1 MNPYS
6 LPLRALRQ
14 ALVKGY
20 QLGRAMRSPQRRTL
34 VLNYHSVRPAQLFF
48 NSTPTRVFEQ
58 HLEWLATHCEVV
70 DFAEVCTPAT
80 HKPRVAITFDDGFR
94 DNLEY
99 AVPLLQKY
107 GLKATFFISTGFL
120 ERDAVILDIFARTF
134 QTTVSD
140 FMDAEAVRELFASG
154 MQVGSHAHS
163 HRNLLSLSAQ
173 EQKEEL
179 GRSKAILEDLLG
191 QPVQSVA
198 YPFGVPG
205 KAFDLTTTR
214 IAGALGYT
222 RGTMVCWRG
231 VRAQEPVFRI
241 PRFTIVRESLAELEA
256 IVGGAWDPIG
266 WYQDWRFSLR
276 ASHQA
281 NKSYPLAVALLE
293 QQAWMELAHCRIPGL
308 L

>member
-20 QLGRAMRSPQRRTL
+20 QLGRAVRSPQRRTL

-48 NSTPTRVFEQ
+48 NSTPTQVFEQ
-58 HLEWLATHCEVV
+58 HLEWLAAHCEVV
-70 DFAEVCTPAT
+70 DFAEVCGPAS

-94 DNLEY
+94 DNLEF

-120 ERDAVILDIFARTF
+120 ERDPVILDIFARTF
-134 QTTVSD
+134 QTTAND
-140 FMDAEAVRELFASG
+140 FMDAEALRELFAAG
-154 MQVGSHAHS
+154 MRVGAHTHS
-163 HRNLLSLSAQ
+163 HRNLLSLSAREQ
-173 EQKEEL
+173 EEEL
-179 GRSKAILEDLLG
+179 GRSKTILEDLLG
-191 QPVQSVA
+191 QPIQSVA

-205 KAFDLTTTR
+205 KAFDLTTTQ
-214 IAGALGYT
+214 IAEALGYS
-222 RGTMVCWRG
+222 RGAMVCWRG

-241 PRFTIVRESLAELEA
+241 PRFIMVRESLAELEA

-276 ASHQA
+276 ASRQA
-281 NKSYPLAVALLE
+281 NKPYPLAVALLE
-293 QQAWMELAHCRIPGL
+293 QQAWMELVHCRILGL

>member
-58 HLEWLATHCEVV
+58 HLEWLVAHCEVV
-70 DFAEVCTPAT
+70 DFAEVCGPAS

-94 DNLEY
+94 DNLEF

-120 ERDAVILDIFARTF
+120 GRDPVILDIFARTF
-134 QTTVSD
+134 QTTAND
-140 FMDAEAVRELFASG
+140 FMDAEALRELFAAG
-154 MQVGSHAHS
+154 MRVGAHTHS
-163 HRNLLSLSAQ
+163 HRNLLSLSAREQ
-173 EQKEEL
+173 EEEL
-179 GRSKAILEDLLG
+179 GRSKTILEDLLG
-191 QPVQSVA
+191 QPIQSVA

-205 KAFDLTTTR
+205 KAFDLTTTQ
-214 IAGALGYT
+214 IAEALGYS

-231 VRAQEPVFRI
+231 LRAQEPVFRI

-276 ASHQA
+276 ASRQA
-281 NKSYPLAVALLE
+281 NKPYPLAVALLE
-293 QQAWMELAHCRIPGL
+293 QQAWMELVHCRIPGL